1 MRLHMTLLAGVSMI
15 ASSAFGQ
22 PVRREVPKAPPA
34 AAKHAEVVLASA
46 DTAHP
51 ANAAL
56 AQPSAE
62 PKRPAPRITHCRC
75 GDPQPG
81 DATPEQ

>member
-1 MRLHMTLLAGVSMI
+1 MRLPMTLLAGASLI
-15 ASSAFGQ
+15 AGPAMGQ
-22 PVRREVPKAPPA
+22 PAKRDVPKVSPT
-34 AAKHAEVVLASA
+34 AKHAEVVLASA

-51 ANAAL
+51 TTPAL
-56 AQPSAE
+56 GQPSTE

-81 DATPEQ
+81 DETPEQ

>member
-1 MRLHMTLLAGVSMI
+1 MRLHMTLLAGVSMF
-15 ASSAFGQ
+15 ASSALGQ
-22 PVRREVPKAPPA
+22 PARHDVPKTAPA
-34 AAKHAEVVLASA
+34 AVKHAEVVLASA

-51 ANAAL
+51 GNPAL

-81 DATPEQ
+81 DDTPEQ

>member
-1 MRLHMTLLAGVSMI
+1 MRLHMTLLAGVSLI
-15 ASSAFGQ
+15 ASPGLGQ
-22 PVRREVPKAPPA
+22 PARHEVPKVAPA

-46 DTAHP
+46 DTTHP
-51 ANAAL
+51 ASPAL

-75 GDPQPG
+75 GDPQQG
-81 DATPEQ
+81 DDTPEQ

>member
-1 MRLHMTLLAGVSMI
+1 MRLHMSLLAGLSMI
-15 ASSAFGQ
+15 ASPALGQ
-22 PVRREVPKAPPA
+22 PGRHEVPKPVPA

-51 ANAAL
+51 ANPAL
-56 AQPSAE
+56 AQPES
-62 PKRPAPRITHCRC
+62 KRPAPRITHCRC

-81 DATPEQ
+81 DDTPEQ